1 MEKDTEV
8 AGREDKP
15 SFNGVG
21 EFTATV
27 LSPTKLY
34 ANGRQQIYLE
44 VLITTMLDGEPYDLK
59 DCEKNSIR
67 LVNYISEAELS
78 AGWKYSEDRNEN
90 YEFYSEPG
98 REASTASHSPTPTKV
113 GRYIRNMY
121 VTTTDDAGL
130 SRKLALA
137 ITRESDGLVIITN
150 ANNDGDYSALDFA
163 VIVEPQRLPTYTTN
177 NYTFEKQRV
186 SGAEGSPVFIDNY
199 YVGLITNSNVPV
211 AFKEMQIKGDDD
223 ESKPGGMAKWEDK
236 KPDETFASYVGYG
249 EPGDSKAHYNP
260 NIVLGTHVKEE
271 TVRSPIANKGTIIL
285 AGDVDIK
292 FHADSANLHGG
303 PCTVNAV
310 DENGNGHTF
319 YIRFGKS
326 AANAEEPAAGAEEP
340 ATDAEEPGAAS
351 RFDLTL
357 YT

>member
-1 MEKDTEV
+1 MEKDTAV

-67 LVNYISEAELS
+67 LVNYTSEAELS

-98 REASTASHSPTPTKV
+98 REASSAPHSPTPTKV
-113 GRYIRNMY
+113 GRYVRNMY

-137 ITRESDGLVIITN
+137 ITRESDGLVIIAN
-150 ANNDGDYSALDFA
+150 SNNDSDFPSLDFS
-163 VIVEPQRLPTYTTN
+163 VIVEPQRLPAYTTN

-199 YVGLITNSNVPV
+199 YVGLITNNNVPV
-211 AFKEMQIKGDDD
+211 AFKEMKIKGDDD
-223 ESKPGGMAKWEDK
+223 EIRPGGMAKWEDK
-236 KPDETFASYVGYG
+236 DPDETFASYVGYG
-249 EPGDSKAHYNP
+249 EPGDNKAHYNP

-285 AGDVDIK
+285 AGDVDID

-310 DENGNGHTF
+310 DANGNGHTF
-319 YIRFGKS
+319 YIRFGRS
-326 AANAEEPAAGAEEP
+326 AAGAKEP
-340 ATDAEEPGAAS
+340 TAGAEAPAADS

>member
-1 MEKDTEV
+1 MEKDTAV

-67 LVNYISEAELS
+67 LVNYTSEAELS

-98 REASTASHSPTPTKV
+98 REASSAPHSPTPTKV
-113 GRYIRNMY
+113 GRYVRNMY

-137 ITRESDGLVIITN
+137 ITRESDGLVIIAN
-150 ANNDGDYSALDFA
+150 SNNDSDFPSLDFS
-163 VIVEPQRLPTYTTN
+163 VIVEPQRLPAYTTN

-199 YVGLITNSNVPV
+199 YVGLITNNNVPV
-211 AFKEMQIKGDDD
+211 AFKEMKIKGDDD
-223 ESKPGGMAKWEDK
+223 EIRPGGMAKWEDK
-236 KPDETFASYVGYG
+236 DPDETFASYVGYG
-249 EPGDSKAHYNP
+249 EPGDNKAHYNP

-285 AGDVDIK
+285 AGDVDID

-310 DENGNGHTF
+310 DANGNGHTF

-326 AANAEEPAAGAEEP
+326 AAGAEEP
-340 ATDAEEPGAAS
+340 TAGAEAPAADS